1 MYDTCP
7 TVRIA
12 ADNAQGFI
20 VINEA
25 DFDAAVHALFVD
37 PEVDD
42 ATDDDAVKAQKGD
55 LVAQIIALGGDKP
68 HHATGVAKLQEILA
82 GLQAAQ

>member
-12 ADNAQGFI
+12 AENDQGFI
-20 VINEA
+20 IINEA
-25 DFDAAVHALFVD
+25 DFDQATHTLFVD

-42 ATDDDAVKAQKGD
+42 ASDDDAIKAQKGD
-55 LVAQIIALGGDKP
+55 LIAQIISRGGDKP
-68 HHATGVAKLQEILA
+68 HHATGIAKLQDILDA
-82 GLQAAQ
+82 LPPVA